1 MKRWQILL
9 VALAGVVAVVAIISL
24 FVVRG
29 SGGETV
35 ATVNGVPIPKADVEE
50 QLDLI
55 KEQQPGIF
63 DGEKGKD
70 LEKSY
75 RDRFKEQLITN
86 ELIRQD
92 ALDRDIK
99 VSTKDVDEKFAQV
112 SKLFNDDEK
121 KLEEALSQQGMTP
134 ESYKERIREQLL
146 LEKTV
151 NKEVE
156 DITVSDEEVQE
167 EYDKNKES
175 YQEPEQVRVSD
186 ILIKDEEEAKKVL
199 ASIEGGADFSQQ
211 AKEKSEDPASK
222 DNGGDLGFRQI
233 NMFPPAMGEAIG
245 ALSVGEVSKLVN
257 DTSGFHIVKLED
269 KKEAR
274 QRSFEE
280 SNEEIRQRLKL
291 EKQRSKYLAYIETL
305 KKKFKVVD
313 SK

>member
-9 VALAGVVAVVAIISL
+9 IALAGVAAVAAIFFL
-24 FVVRG
+24 FIGG

-35 ATVNGVPIPKADVEE
+35 ATVNGVDIPKADVDE
-50 QLDLI
+50 QIDLI
-55 KEQQPGIF
+55 SEQQPGIF
-63 DGEKGKD
+63 DGEKGTD

-75 RDRFKEQLITN
+75 RDRFEEQLITN

-92 ALDRDIK
+92 ALERGIK
-99 VSTKDVDEKFAQV
+99 VSEKDVDEKFAQV
-112 SKLFNDDEK
+112 SKLFNDDKK
-121 KLEEALSQQGMTP
+121 KLEDALKQQGMTP

-151 NKEVE
+151 NEEVE
-156 DITVSDEEVQE
+156 DVSASDEEAQE

-175 YQEPEQVRVSD
+175 YEEPEQVRVSD
-186 ILIKDEEEAKKVL
+186 IVIKDEEEAKKVL
-199 ASIEGGADFSQQ
+199 ASIKGGADFSQQ
-211 AKEKSEDPASK
+211 AKDKSEDPATK

-233 NMFPPAMGEAIG
+233 KDFPPALGEAIG
-245 ALSVGEVSKLVN
+245 ALSVGETSELVN
-257 DTSGFHIVKLED
+257 DASGFHIMRLED

-280 SNEEIRQRLKL
+280 SKEEIIQRLKL
-291 EKQRSKYLAYIETL
+291 EKQRSKYLAYIEAL

-313 SK
+313 NK